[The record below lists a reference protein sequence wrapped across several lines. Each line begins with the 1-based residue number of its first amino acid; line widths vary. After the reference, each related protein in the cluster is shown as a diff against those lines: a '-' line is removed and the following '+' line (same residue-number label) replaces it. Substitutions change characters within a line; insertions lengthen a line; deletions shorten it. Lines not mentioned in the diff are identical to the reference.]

1 MSIKL
6 GYPNLPYA
14 MGYIVCM
21 NYVDVKMA
29 KIKAAIDKAPLNSH
43 GAASYT
49 LRILLRFSSSAQTT
63 NLNC

>member
-1 MSIKL
+1 
-6 GYPNLPYA
+6 